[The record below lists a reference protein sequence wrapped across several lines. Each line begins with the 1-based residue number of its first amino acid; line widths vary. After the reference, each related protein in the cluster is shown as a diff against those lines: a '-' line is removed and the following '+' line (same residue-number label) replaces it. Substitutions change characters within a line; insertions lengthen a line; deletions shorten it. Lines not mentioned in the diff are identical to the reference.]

1 MSPRTGRPKAENPKV
16 DRYIIRA
23 TADTSKKL
31 DELSAHYGKSKAEI
45 FRMGIE
51 RLYAEIKK

>member
-1 MSPRTGRPKAENPKV
+1 MSQRTGRPKAENPKV
-16 DRYIIRA
+16 DRYIIR
-23 TADTSKKL
+23 TNADTSKKL
-31 DELSAHYGKSKAEI
+31 EELSAHYGKSKAEV